1 MKKIL
6 FGLSLFAAFSLSS
19 CIQNEPANSECDIEE
34 AYVLASDEK
43 ALFFTPNDAVKD
55 VASSDT
61 SIVFYL
67 REDFTDSTQLQT
79 LKINFK
85 LTPGAPITPENGSVQ
100 DFTHGSVHYRVTSE
114 DRQWHRDYHVKFA
127 LIQPIETDLSF
138 ENIRMEANGRYYEW
152 FEKSAHGNDISQWA
166 TGNPGYAIS
175 RSSAQPD
182 EFPTIPW
189 TQDAVSGQSV
199 KLETCDTGLFG
210 AMVNMRIA
218 AGNLFIGTFDVANAL
233 KDAMAATRFGLP
245 FNKKPLRFEGYYKF
259 KPGEKFQNRKG
270 TIIEDRIDEP
280 DLYAVLYKNTD
291 EHGQPVTLK
300 GDDVLTHPNIVALAR
315 IQNPVHD
322 FNTWTRFDIPFE
334 YSGNV
339 DEKLLKAYGYNLA
352 VVFTSSIE
360 GASFCG
366 AIGSTLLVDEVKV
379 VCEE

>member
-34 AYVLASDEK
+34 AYVLASDEE
-43 ALFFTPNDAVKD
+43 ALFFTPNDAVKGRG
-55 VASSDT
+55 VVRHVHRVLSARRLYR
-61 SIVFYL
+61 F
-67 REDFTDSTQLQT
+67 RQLQA

-85 LTPGAPITPENGSVQ
+85 LTPGASIIPENGSVQ
-100 DFTHGSVHYRVTSE
+100 DFAHGSVHYRVTSE

-199 KLETCDTGLFG
+199 KLETCDTGLF
-210 AMVNMRIA
+210 RC
-218 AGNLFIGTFDVANAL
+218 
-233 KDAMAATRFGLP
+233 
-245 FNKKPLRFEGYYKF
+245 
-259 KPGEKFQNRKG
+259 
-270 TIIEDRIDEP
+270 
-280 DLYAVLYKNTD
+280 
-291 EHGQPVTLK
+291 HGQYAHRGGQLVYR
-300 GDDVLTHPNIVALAR
+300 DV
-315 IQNPVHD
+315 
-322 FNTWTRFDIPFE
+322 
-334 YSGNV
+334 
-339 DEKLLKAYGYNLA
+339 
-352 VVFTSSIE
+352 
-360 GASFCG
+360 
-366 AIGSTLLVDEVKV
+366 
-379 VCEE
+379 